1 MVVGL
6 RPFDDRVG
14 DGPRLDAD
22 SGEEVMRVERGVAVA
37 LGRRPMESPGTLFV
51 TTKRVI
57 WLSDV
62 DKEKGYAVDFL
73 SISLHAVSRD
83 PEAYPVPCIF
93 AQIETGN
100 DGNDVE
106 GSDSEFGQDT
116 DLSRITEMRLML
128 SDSNQLDALFDIFCQ
143 CAELNPDPNSVS
155 GEENS
160 WVFGNE
166 EIGDGSYPEW
176 QTYESLANPIGYANG
191 AHDLAH
197 SVLEL
202 QINDQRF
209 EDAEEVE
216 HDTNGDHQ

>member
-62 DKEKGYAVDFL
+62 DKEKGTRW
-73 SISLHAVSRD
+73 ISCRFRSTRFRGIRR
-83 PEAYPVPCIF
+83 PIPCP
-93 AQIETGN
+93 IETGN

-166 EIGDGSYPEW
+166 EMGDGSYPER
-176 QTYESLANPIGYANG
+176 QPYESLANPIGYANG

-202 QINDQRF
+202 QINDLRF